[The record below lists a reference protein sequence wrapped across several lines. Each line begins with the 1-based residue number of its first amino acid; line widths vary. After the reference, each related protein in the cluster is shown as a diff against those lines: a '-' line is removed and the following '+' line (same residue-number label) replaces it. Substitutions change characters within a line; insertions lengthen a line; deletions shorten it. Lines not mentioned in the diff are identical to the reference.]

1 MTEPV
6 ITINGRP
13 LIEAQAMAVRVAIL
27 AYHQEM
33 ADPLA
38 LGDDEHG
45 KRMTEA
51 YRDRLGEVLSIM
63 AGVVREERAQQERML
78 SNMHQ
83 QRRDRILQLAGI
95 VPEQATEQQ
104 IRLAL
109 GYVATALP
117 PDEAAVRLMRALEKL

>member
-1 MTEPV
+1 LTEPV

-13 LIEAQAMAVRVAIL
+13 LIESQAMAVRVAIM

-51 YRDRLGEVLSIM
+51 YRDRLGEVLSVM
-63 AGVVREERAQQERML
+63 AGFVKEERAKQEKML
-78 SNMHQ
+78 TGMLV
-83 QRRDRILQLAGI
+83 QRRERILQLAGI
-95 VPEQATEQQ
+95 VPEVATMQQ
-104 IRLAL
+104 IRLAD
-109 GYVATALP
+109 GYAAANLP
-117 PDEAAVRLMRALEKL
+117 PDEAAVRLMRALEKS

>member
-1 MTEPV
+1 LTEPV

-13 LIEAQAMAVRVAIL
+13 LIESQAMAVCVAIL

-45 KRMTEA
+45 KRMTGA
-51 YRDRLGEVLSIM
+51 YRDRLGEVISIM
-63 AGVVREERAQQERML
+63 ATAPMAQQEKTLAGMYL
-78 SNMHQ
+78 

-95 VPEQATEQQ
+95 VPEQATEGQMQ
-104 IRLAL
+104 LAL

>member
-1 MTEPV
+1 MSEPV

-51 YRDRLGEVLSIM
+51 YRDRLGEVLSII
-63 AGVVREERAQQERML
+63 AGVVREDRAKQERML
-78 SNMHQ
+78 TGMLV

-95 VPEQATEQQ
+95 VPERATAQQ
-104 IRLAL
+104 TRLAD
-109 GYVATALP
+109 GYAAAGLP
-117 PDEAAVRLMRALEKL
+117 PDEAAVRLMRALGGL